1 MNQDFVEFTAFASG
15 VQPLVK
21 GRVQT
26 DQKQN
31 QIFRQYYG
39 KCLSSYLLFIVAPA
53 LRQFLPWSFRI
64 FNADSLDCPTSDS
77 AAAPT
82 LLLLH
87 LHRLFAAIIFPPSFE
102 QHLSLMSKTS
112 TCRLLTSVPQQI
124 VPDHSFLH
132 MPLQLPLSPLLS
144 PNPSLVLPHSS
155 QTLCHFNPLQYCT
168 RCCKFL
174 LWSSQ
179 SSGK

>member
-1 MNQDFVEFTAFASG
+1 MSN
-15 VQPLVK
+15 LWVK
-21 GRVQT
+21 DVCKLIRSKIKLL
-26 DQKQN
+26 DN
-31 QIFRQYYG
+31 WWAAYG
-39 KCLSSYLLFIVAPA
+39 KCLSSYLLFIATPA

-87 LHRLFAAIIFPPSFE
+87 LHRLFAAVIFPPSFE

-124 VPDHSFLH
+124 VPDHRFLH

-144 PNPSLVLPHSS
+144 PNLSQPQPCITTLLSDPVSL
-155 QTLCHFNPLQYCT
+155 QPLAILY
-168 RCCKFL
+168 KML
-174 LWSSQ
+174 
-179 SSGK
+179 